1 MQTDIF
7 LSKTEKEII
16 SMIWEEFS
24 HEVIAEQMQIKIAG
38 VEWHIGNIYKKL
50 GLKGCKRIG
59 LIKYAL
65 QKGIVQI

>member
-16 SMIWEEFS
+16 SMIWDELS
-24 HEVIAEQMQIKIAG
+24 HEAIADQMQIKVSG

-50 GLKGCKRIG
+50 DLKGCKRVG